1 MLAAV
6 TILILSPL
14 LVLGN
19 FFEYADYPNICKN
32 ETLTMKGCI
41 GGIISANFIESPNL
55 RCVSIVNNDI
65 YSLEKGSFDGMP
77 NLAYLNLEKNRIR
90 PNKLFSFGNISY
102 ITALSLNDQRTK
114 DTIQPSY
121 YYIDDYDIP
130 ATDDTIL
137 EVNAVY
143 PKLRYLNLRNT
154 KISRISN
161 TVFNPFPQLSYLD
174 LSDNQFSSFN
184 FVQLWNES
192 LTYLNL
198 NRNQISQ
205 FFLHELNNLILL
217 NLVDNSI
224 KSIGDGYDLD
234 LRGLSSLE
242 HLSIAYNRINF
253 ISETAFN
260 HTVKLR
266 YLNISGNALTAFS
279 PELFTPLTSLEVLIL
294 DNNNFDDI
302 PLIMSSNTTTLS
314 MNCNNITYL
323 KSSSLYML
331 PHLRKLFL
339 AGNKILNIFPGT
351 FKSQRLLE
359 ELYLNDN
366 ELTHLSRSWCQ
377 SMKKLRYLYLSGNK
391 FTSINSIF
399 DLTNDALKE
408 VYLDGNPIMYIETGM
423 LKSVPGNVTIYL
435 NMNMPPR
442 MSFCGA

>member
-6 TILILSPL
+6 TTALILSPL
-14 LVLGN
+14 LVHGN
-19 FFEYADYPNICKN
+19 LFEYVDYPIICNN
-32 ETLTMKGCI
+32 ETLTLKGYCM
-41 GGIISANFIESPNL
+41 GTTPANFIEYPSL
-55 RCVSIVNNDI
+55 RCVSIVNSDI
-65 YSLEKGSFDGMP
+65 SSLQEGSFDGLP
-77 NLAYLNLEKNRIR
+77 NLIYLNLEGNLIP
-90 PNKLFSFGNISY
+90 PNKLFSFGNISN
-102 ITALSLNDQRTK
+102 ITALSLNDQRT
-114 DTIQPSY
+114 DY
-121 YYIDDYDIP
+121 YYN
-130 ATDDTIL
+130 
-137 EVNAVY
+137 EVLQVNTVY
-143 PKLRYLNLRNT
+143 PKLLYLNLRNT
-154 KISRISN
+154 KISGIIS
-161 TVFNPFPQLSYLD
+161 TEFNPFPQLSYLD
-174 LSDNQFSSFN
+174 LSNNQFISLN
-184 FVQLWNES
+184 FIQLWNNS

-205 FFLHELNNLILL
+205 FFLHELNNLISL

-234 LRGLSSLE
+234 LRGLSRLE
-242 HLSIAYNRINF
+242 HLSIANNRINF

-294 DNNNFDDI
+294 DNNNFNDI

-323 KSSSLYML
+323 KPNSLDVL
-331 PHLRKLFL
+331 LHLRKLSL
-339 AGNKILNIFPGT
+339 AGNRILNIYPGT

-366 ELTHLSRSWCQ
+366 ELTHLSKSWYQ
-377 SMKKLRYLYLSGNK
+377 SMKKLRYLDLSGNK
-391 FTSINSIF
+391 FTSINFMS

-408 VYLDGNPIMYIETGM
+408 VHLDGNPIMFIETGM
-423 LKSVPGNVTIYL
+423 LKSVPENVTIYL

-442 MSFCGA
+442 MSFCRRSDSEYY